1 MYKTEVLVT
10 CKYILF
16 FAERLCFLSTK
27 FVTYTC
33 QLVTSR
39 LYIVNQASNASS

>member
-16 FAERLCFLSTK
+16 FAERLCFLRTK
-27 FVTYTC
+27 FVIHTC

-39 LYIVNQASNASS
+39 LYKVNQACDASS